1 MLLNISQYIP
11 QKLKISFDY
20 CNRKQGIA
28 TLGVGTQS
36 GSSSFLGALAVISSN
51 SFENYTLVDLS
62 RSPDN
67 SRINS
72 NSVCVNLSSAECS
85 SIQVIDSIIINSHL
99 FTLTTKGLYSSS
111 STTVETNQTLPAS
124 FTKIFPLAGDNSF
137 INYTRIFGKSDCFNS
152 DQNFV
157 YVSYLDT
164 YSKLL
169 YSKVD
174 DLISTSGL
182 SWESISILSIDGV
195 ANSAVFFSAA
205 RDNINQRNI
214 YLIGNPLYGSD
225 QITCSGNSSCLIDQG
240 SIIIDSGNGLI
251 VNAFTFPSNLKIAG
265 MEFQSKTNDI
275 YLFGSEVSFLK
286 IILKVWTSSDG
297 GYTFSQLHSEL
308 FADDEYFVEFDSGIF
323 NDAYIMRTNMNRI
336 FHGRIN
342 SANIL
347 EIRSI
352 TSHEDEH
359 MVISADNTGAFWTF
373 SIPGNYS
380 GFVSSSGSI
389 LLASSEFPF
398 MVKRRIPMQ
407 FEIDNV
413 DEFSGLTLIPIWNSE
428 QSLQF
433 YVNGTNSITK
443 DLSGYKIKHDNGG
456 EFSISH
462 LSEDGKILYGTIKSP
477 MVPESS
483 AKSPATSG
491 SLSVSG
497 IINQRDVVQQ
507 DYPSQPLNEVVL
519 IVSSIAS
526 YGWLLS
532 DIGKTVVFHS
542 GSILIAEITNSTH
555 ARGILIFP
563 PEDSTDA
570 ASGMWS
576 IYDFRSYY
584 EFPSDPSQSLNII
597 SNSTGTYGYP
607 APSLGSSYGMHYL

>member
-1 MLLNISQYIP
+1 
-11 QKLKISFDY
+11 
-20 CNRKQGIA
+20 
-28 TLGVGTQS
+28 
-36 GSSSFLGALAVISSN
+36 
-51 SFENYTLVDLS
+51 
-62 RSPDN
+62 
-67 SRINS
+67 
-72 NSVCVNLSSAECS
+72 
-85 SIQVIDSIIINSHL
+85 
-99 FTLTTKGLYSSS
+99 
-111 STTVETNQTLPAS
+111 
-124 FTKIFPLAGDNSF
+124 
-137 INYTRIFGKSDCFNS
+137 
-152 DQNFV
+152 
-157 YVSYLDT
+157 
-164 YSKLL
+164 
-169 YSKVD
+169 
-174 DLISTSGL
+174 
-182 SWESISILSIDGV
+182 
-195 ANSAVFFSAA
+195 
-205 RDNINQRNI
+205 
-214 YLIGNPLYGSD
+214 
-225 QITCSGNSSCLIDQG
+225 
-240 SIIIDSGNGLI
+240 
-251 VNAFTFPSNLKIAG
+251 
-265 MEFQSKTNDI
+265 
-275 YLFGSEVSFLK
+275 
-286 IILKVWTSSDG
+286 
-297 GYTFSQLHSEL
+297 
-308 FADDEYFVEFDSGIF
+308 
-323 NDAYIMRTNMNRI
+323 
-336 FHGRIN
+336 
-342 SANIL
+342 
-347 EIRSI
+347 
-352 TSHEDEH
+352 